1 MDLRSA
7 VWRVSLLIA
16 LAILAVPAI
25 YGKSYG
31 QQTPVP
37 SGDSDRVTVS
47 RFRLTGVTVFPPE
60 KLRALLADGEGQTL
74 TLAQLEGLTARISA
88 FYRERGYILARAYIP
103 AQEMRDGVVEIAVL
117 EGRIGRIEVEG
128 VRWYDPDYL
137 RSYVRPKDE
146 ARVFE
151 LGSFERG
158 LLLIN
163 DLPGLEVKSTLKPGL
178 ERGTTDVVLDVEKDR
193 LITGAID
200 SNNYGSKSTGYER
213 FGVALNLNNP
223 LGIGDALSFRGLTS
237 REGGALWLARLSYT
251 VPVNT
256 LGTKVGGAYT
266 HVAVAADVGITVG
279 HTDVN
284 GAGDVGSLYAVHP
297 FVRSRELS
305 LYGQLGFDY
314 KDFTNQ
320 FNLHADNPDQEAV
333 TIVQKDR
340 LRVFTAGGT
349 LNAFDRWRGLNGV
362 SLTLYQG
369 VGDFL
374 GGLHGDN
381 DSHASRPGA
390 GGTFT
395 KLTGEVSRL
404 QQITANTS
412 VFLRAAGQ
420 WANTG
425 LVAPEQFVVGGQG
438 TVRGYPV
445 ADIVGDNGYAV
456 TGEFRWN
463 APGFADVPAFLGKR
477 WGEILQFFVFI
488 DHGGATLLEPQPGER
503 GTRWATGAGVGAQMG
518 ISDNFLLKLEFAKP
532 VIKPISGQPSQDGLD
547 NYVYF
552 LAIKWF

>member
-1 MDLRSA
+1 M
-7 VWRVSLLIA
+7 SLLCALSVLAA
-16 LAILAVPAI
+16 LAI
-25 YGKSYG
+25 YGEAYG
-31 QQTPVP
+31 QQAPVSP
-37 SGDSDRVTVS
+37 GGSDRVTVS
-47 RFRLTGVTVFPPE
+47 RFNVTGATVFPPE
-60 KLRALLADGEGQTL
+60 NLRALLAEGEGQTL
-74 TLAQLEGLTARISA
+74 TLAQIERLAARISA
-88 FYRERGYILARAYIP
+88 LYRERGYVLARAYVP

-117 EGRIGRIEVEG
+117 EGRIGRIEVNG
-128 VRWYDPDYL
+128 LRWYDPDYV
-137 RSYVRPKDE
+137 RSYVWPANE

-151 LGSFERG
+151 LGNFERG
-158 LLLIN
+158 LLLLN
-163 DLPGLEVKSTLKPGL
+163 DLPGLEVKSTLRRGV
-178 ERGTTDVVLDVEKDR
+178 ERGTTDVVLDVEKDQ
-193 LITGAID
+193 LITGAVD
-200 SNNYGSKSTGYER
+200 SNNYGSKVTGYER

-223 LGIGDALSFRGLTS
+223 LGVGDGLSFRGLTS

-266 HVAVAADVGITVG
+266 HVAVGTEVGAAVGQV
-279 HTDVN
+279 DVN

-297 FVRSRELS
+297 FIRSRELS
-305 LYGQLGFDY
+305 LYAQAGFDY
-314 KDFTNQ
+314 KDFTNTL
-320 FNLHADNPDQEAV
+320 NLKADSPDQESV

-349 LNAFDRWRGLNGV
+349 LNAFDGWRGLNGV

-395 KLTGEVSRL
+395 KLTGEASRV
-404 QQITANTS
+404 QQITATTS

-420 WANTG
+420 WAGTG
-425 LVAPEQFVVGGQG
+425 LVAPEQFIVGGQG

-445 ADIVGDNGYAV
+445 AEIAGDNGYAV

-463 APGFADVPAFLGKR
+463 APGFADAPAFLGKR

-503 GTRWATGAGVGAQMG
+503 GTRWLTGGGVGVQMG
-518 ISDNFLLKLEFAKP
+518 ITDNFLFKLEWAKP
-532 VIKPISGQPSQDGLD
+532 VIRPIDGQPPSDGLD

-552 LAIKWF
+552 LAVKWF